1 MNYFMDGNWKWHWAG
16 LGWERQMAYIENLN
30 PEIRMVILV
39 VNETKILKLLMED
52 YTRFSSFQMNLTIFV
67 MFKN

>member
-1 MNYFMDGNWKWHWAG
+1 
-16 LGWERQMAYIENLN
+16 MAYIENLN